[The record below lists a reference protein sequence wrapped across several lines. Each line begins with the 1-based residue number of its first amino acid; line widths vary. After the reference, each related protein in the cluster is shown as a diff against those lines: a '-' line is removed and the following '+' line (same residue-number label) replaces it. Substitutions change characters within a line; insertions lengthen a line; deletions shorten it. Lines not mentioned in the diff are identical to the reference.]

1 MIFKDKSVII
11 TGGSEG
17 VGAAA
22 ARLFAEAGANL
33 MLVARNRKNL
43 EAIAAELRDK
53 SRVEIFPMDVSD
65 ADSCEDL
72 IKKTQFEFGRI
83 DVLVNNAGFQARGYV
98 ESVTAE
104 DLGRTIDVNL
114 RAPIMLTRLALPH
127 IREAGG
133 GAIIN
138 VASLAGRTP
147 VPGSAAYS
155 ASKFGLRAFT
165 FSLAEEIR
173 DSGIKLAV
181 VSPGPISTQF
191 ILADIDKTS
200 DLTFSQPISSAEEV
214 AQVILDLCGN
224 NQREQ
229 AMPAISGV
237 LTTLSYLMPW
247 LGRALR
253 PALERRGSR
262 VKKEL
267 KARAKAKSSETSTL
281 NRMAARKGRRGRP
294 GDHRGAMI
302 LLLQQASRRAGP
314 CRLHKH
320 RADSW
325 WSCAHFGRGSPC
337 CACRNNSDVTG
348 AYCSSAKASLVR
360 FSQPSASTRTLSST
374 RMPP

>member
-1 MIFKDKSVII
+1 MIFKDKTVIV

-22 ARLFAEAGANL
+22 ARLFAGAGANL

-43 EAIAAELRDK
+43 EAIAAELRDR

-65 ADSCEDL
+65 ADSCVDL
-72 IKKTQFEFGRI
+72 FKKTQFEFGRI
-83 DVLVNNAGFQARGYV
+83 DVLVNNAGFHARGYV
-98 ESVTAE
+98 ESVSAE

-114 RAPIMLTRLALPH
+114 KAPIMLTRLALPH

-133 GAIIN
+133 GAIVN

-173 DSGIKLAV
+173 ESGIKLAV

-191 ILADIDKTS
+191 ILADIDTTS
-200 DLTFSQPISSAEEV
+200 DLTFSQPMSSAEEV
-214 AQVILDLCGN
+214 AQAILDLCGN
-224 NQREQ
+224 KQREL

-237 LTTLSYLMPW
+237 LTTVSYLMPW

-253 PALERRGSR
+253 PALERKGSR

-267 KARAKAKSSETSTL
+267 KAKARAAASETE
-281 NRMAARKGRRGRP
+281 P
-294 GDHRGAMI
+294 
-302 LLLQQASRRAGP
+302 
-314 CRLHKH
+314 
-320 RADSW
+320 
-325 WSCAHFGRGSPC
+325 
-337 CACRNNSDVTG
+337 
-348 AYCSSAKASLVR
+348 
-360 FSQPSASTRTLSST
+360 
-374 RMPP
+374 

>member
-1 MIFKDKSVII
+1 MIFKDKTVIL

-22 ARLFAEAGANL
+22 ARLFAEAGASL

-53 SRVEIFPMDVSD
+53 ARVKIFPMDVSD
-65 ADSCEDL
+65 ADSCVDL
-72 IKKTQFEFGRI
+72 VKKTLFEFGRI
-83 DVLVNNAGFQARGYV
+83 DVLVNNAGFHARGNV
-98 ESVTAE
+98 ESVTADE
-104 DLGRTIDVNL
+104 LARTIDVNL
-114 RAPIMLTRLALPH
+114 RAPIMLMRLVLPH

-181 VSPGPISTQF
+181 VSPGPIATQF

-200 DLTFSQPISSAEEV
+200 DLTFSQPMSSAEEV
-214 AQVILDLCGN
+214 AQAILDLCGN

-253 PALERRGSR
+253 PALERKGSR
-262 VKKEL
+262 VKKEIKA
-267 KARAKAKSSETSTL
+267 KARAAKSD
-281 NRMAARKGRRGRP
+281 N
-294 GDHRGAMI
+294 GA
-302 LLLQQASRRAGP
+302 
-314 CRLHKH
+314 
-320 RADSW
+320 
-325 WSCAHFGRGSPC
+325 
-337 CACRNNSDVTG
+337 
-348 AYCSSAKASLVR
+348 
-360 FSQPSASTRTLSST
+360 
-374 RMPP
+374 

>member
-1 MIFKDKSVII
+1 MIFKDKTVII

-65 ADSCEDL
+65 ADSCVDL
-72 IKKTQFEFGRI
+72 FKKTQFEFGRI
-83 DVLVNNAGFQARGYV
+83 DVLVNNAGFHVRSYV
-98 ESVTAE
+98 ESAPVE
-104 DLGRTIDVNL
+104 DLGRTNDVNL
-114 RAPIMLTRLALPH
+114 RAPILLTRLALPH

-165 FSLAEEIR
+165 FALAEEIR

-191 ILADIDKTS
+191 ILADIDRTS
-200 DLTFSQPISSAEEV
+200 DLTFSQPMSSAEEV
-214 AQVILDLCGN
+214 AQAIVDLCGN
-224 NQREQ
+224 NQREL

-237 LTTLSYLMPW
+237 LTTLTYLMPW

-262 VKKEL
+262 VKKEFKA
-267 KARAKAKSSETSTL
+267 KARASASET
-281 NRMAARKGRRGRP
+281 
-294 GDHRGAMI
+294 
-302 LLLQQASRRAGP
+302 
-314 CRLHKH
+314 
-320 RADSW
+320 DS
-325 WSCAHFGRGSPC
+325 
-337 CACRNNSDVTG
+337 
-348 AYCSSAKASLVR
+348 
-360 FSQPSASTRTLSST
+360 
-374 RMPP
+374 